1 MSVATSSEPL
11 HFALI
16 GTPNSGKTALF
27 NALTGSRQKVANYP
41 GVTVERKSG
50 LLQTPG
56 GRSVNLIDLP
66 GTYSLRARSPDEE
79 VTRDFVLGRF
89 SSEASPDLLLCV
101 ADSTNLRLALR
112 LVLELKRV
120 GRPLLLVLNMIDIAR
135 RRGIDIDLDRL
146 SAELGMPVITAAA
159 VRRGGTDD
167 LMRRLDDLALATE
180 AARAEAAW
188 QAPTASELRA
198 AQREADRIIA
208 ASVTTPSKPDTL
220 TARLDAVLLHPV
232 AGLVILLAILF
243 VMFQAVF
250 TWAKPLM
257 DQITAGFDALGA
269 LSQSMLPQ
277 GLLQSFIEN
286 GVISGVGSVIVFLPQ
301 ILILFLFILL
311 LEDLGYMARAAFLM
325 DRIMG
330 GAGLHGRAFIPLLS
344 SFACAIPGIMA
355 TRVIDNPRDRLTT
368 ILVAP
373 LMTCSAR
380 IPVYTLIIAAFIPD
394 KTVWGFASLQGLV
407 MFGLYAAGIFSAL
420 GVSAA
425 AKFLFWRDN
434 PTPPFM
440 LELPDYKMPR
450 PRSVAIGLYTRA
462 KMFLHR
468 AGTTIF
474 SMMVLIW
481 FLASFPRPPAG
492 ATGPAIDYSLAAWI
506 GHGLEPV
513 LAPIGFNWQIS
524 VALIPGMAAREV
536 AVAALGTVYAIEGGK
551 EAAAQIGQALA
562 QHWTLAMA
570 LSLLV
575 WYIFAP
581 QCASTLAVIKRETG
595 SWRWMAVTFGYML
608 ALAYIASFITYHVA
622 LALGAG

>member
-1 MSVATSSEPL
+1 
-11 HFALI
+11 
-16 GTPNSGKTALF
+16 
-27 NALTGSRQKVANYP
+27 
-41 GVTVERKSG
+41 
-50 LLQTPG
+50 
-56 GRSVNLIDLP
+56 
-66 GTYSLRARSPDEE
+66 
-79 VTRDFVLGRF
+79 
-89 SSEASPDLLLCV
+89 
-101 ADSTNLRLALR
+101 
-112 LVLELKRV
+112 
-120 GRPLLLVLNMIDIAR
+120 
-135 RRGIDIDLDRL
+135 
-146 SAELGMPVITAAA
+146 
-159 VRRGGTDD
+159 
-167 LMRRLDDLALATE
+167 
-180 AARAEAAW
+180 
-188 QAPTASELRA
+188 
-198 AQREADRIIA
+198 
-208 ASVTTPSKPDTL
+208 
-220 TARLDAVLLHPV
+220 
-232 AGLVILLAILF
+232 
-243 VMFQAVF
+243 
-250 TWAKPLM
+250 
-257 DQITAGFDALGA
+257 
-269 LSQSMLPQ
+269 
-277 GLLQSFIEN
+277 
-286 GVISGVGSVIVFLPQ
+286 
-301 ILILFLFILL
+301 
-311 LEDLGYMARAAFLM
+311 M

-394 KTVWGFASLQGLV
+394 RAVWGLFSLQGLV
-407 MFGLYAAGIFSAL
+407 MFGLYAAGIVSAL
-420 GVSAA
+420 GVSAV

-440 LELPDYKMPR
+440 LELPDYKLPR

-506 GHGLEPV
+506 GRGLEPL

-608 ALAYIASFITYHVA
+608 ALAYIASFITYNVA